1 MYEAVWEYEVDEESR
16 PAFEAFYGA
25 SGEWVRLFR
34 RSPAFEETV
43 LFSDVARQGHYLTV
57 DRWTSREAYDAFL
70 GRFRRDYEA
79 LDERSAGLTLVERR
93 LAER

>member
-1 MYEAVWEYEVDEESR
+1 MYEAIWEYEVDEESR

-34 RSPAFEETV
+34 RSPAFQETV
-43 LFSDVARQGHYLTV
+43 LFRNVAREGHYLTV
-57 DRWTSREAYDAFL
+57 DRWTSRDAYDAFL

-79 LDERSAGLTLVERR
+79 LDERSSGLTLVERR